1 MPCEQPPATSPVTT
15 PRLPYVVTED
25 WAFPSHRLPMAR
37 AARDAGFE
45 VHVATRVS
53 DGAAAIEAERF
64 TLHPVPFARGSL
76 SPLMAVSTIAAL
88 RRVRRDVK
96 PRQIQKSL
104 LRRARRVWCEV
115 LDVNRLTQPIRLR

>member
-15 PRLPYVVTED
+15 PRLLYVVTED
-25 WAFPSHRLPMAR
+25 WAFLSHRLPMAR

-64 TLHPVPFARGSL
+64 TLHPVPFARQPDSAYGRFDDCSA
-76 SPLMAVSTIAAL
+76 SPSAS
-88 RRVRRDVK
+88 
-96 PRQIQKSL
+96 
-104 LRRARRVWCEV
+104 
-115 LDVNRLTQPIRLR
+115 